1 MKKKVRSGEPSPGQP
16 SADYVVGQV
25 SGSLFKESKA
35 AAAGSLSA
43 LFSSPSPAGSV
54 LFQPA
59 PKKPVL
65 TSTQTE
71 DGKKESST
79 VKGESNQKKG
89 KKQHKQ
95 KSVADQKLEN
105 REISLQT
112 ADDEEQGQGASGNK
126 RKRKASE
133 SAADLGAEHWVLKRQ
148 KQKANRKEDALK
160 SNRTVFVGNLPISCT
175 KKMLRSLFKEKGS
188 IESIR
193 FRSVVREDPSMSR
206 KLAVI
211 KRKIHPQ
218 RQNLNAYV
226 VFKDEDG
233 ATKALE
239 RNGTEIEKDFHIRVD
254 RVSDSSSAL
263 ATGPGLGHRAR
274 LWPPGPGFGHQ
285 ALALATRLWLWPP
298 GPGFGHQALATRL
311 WLWPPGSGY
320 QAPALATRLWLPG
333 FGFGHQASALATR
346 LWLWPPGSGYQALAT
361 RPWVWPPGLG
371 FGHQALALATRLW
384 LWPPGFSLTA
394 ALVLQHDHK
403 RSVFVGNLAFGEQ
416 NSEEPSP
423 QFPVFP
429 IFAQHFGHFV
439 SAEMSELAFRKHFE
453 ECGAVEA
460 VRLVRDQTSGLG
472 KGFGYVLFKV
482 NKANVEPETPI
493 VRQQNNQ
500 KSPSRLQKA
509 DSVQLALELDG
520 SKLEGRSVRVK
531 RSVKK
536 EKQKN
541 KSDGREPRRKP
552 GRAPPPGKGAGHKSG
567 PGRGGFKPSKRFP
580 GNPNRP
586 AKSSTAFTG
595 EMVDPT
601 KKIKKKGLKKKGK
614 AKKTVHI

>member
-16 SADYVVGQV
+16 SPDYVVGQV

-43 LFSSPSPAGSV
+43 LFSSASPAGSV

-59 PKKPVL
+59 PKPVP

-71 DGKKESST
+71 EGKKESST

-89 KKQHKQ
+89 KKPHKQ

-254 RVSDSSSAL
+254 RVSDSSL
-263 ATGPGLGHRAR
+263 
-274 LWPPGPGFGHQ
+274 
-285 ALALATRLWLWPP
+285 
-298 GPGFGHQALATRL
+298 
-311 WLWPPGSGY
+311 
-320 QAPALATRLWLPG
+320 
-333 FGFGHQASALATR
+333 
-346 LWLWPPGSGYQALAT
+346 
-361 RPWVWPPGLG
+361 
-371 FGHQALALATRLW
+371 
-384 LWPPGFSLTA
+384 
-394 ALVLQHDHK
+394 HDHK
-403 RSVFVGNLAFGEQ
+403 RSVFVGNLAF
-416 NSEEPSP
+416 
-423 QFPVFP
+423 
-429 IFAQHFGHFV
+429 
-439 SAEMSELAFRKHFE
+439 EMSELAFRKHFE

-472 KGFGYVLFKV
+472 KGFGYVLFK
-482 NKANVEPETPI
+482 
-493 VRQQNNQ
+493 
-500 KSPSRLQKA
+500 KA

-614 AKKTVHI
+614 ANKTVHI